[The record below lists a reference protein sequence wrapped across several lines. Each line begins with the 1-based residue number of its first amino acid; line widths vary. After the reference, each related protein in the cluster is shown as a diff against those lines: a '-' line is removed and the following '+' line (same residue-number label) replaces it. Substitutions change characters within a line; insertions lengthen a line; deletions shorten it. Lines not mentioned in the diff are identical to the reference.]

1 MSDNGRESLFPQEQ
15 MKILMEGFEE
25 LKKDYK
31 HGSFEFLNNAVR
43 DGELISQDLI
53 LATAPLRFHR
63 LLFRSIQIS
72 PLYKQFRRSWFKSLL
87 SKNERAEDW
96 PWAFAL
102 AAQYCAF
109 GNPPQ
114 ILKAFNTLCK
124 RLHYSGQLC
133 QLSDLALKKMQI
145 LKEEVVV
152 RMDPNG
158 FYFDFTSQNRQVILP
173 PLPREDIER
182 LSEMAKCLSA
192 DHMRRYFIQSET
204 DALKILRFYGC
215 IKNGH
220 IEGYEGIPAD
230 VAKSL
235 LVQSM
240 MIFKPTSSHLI
251 CDWFT
256 ALCCEGRGATT
267 LGFFLE
273 HKDILTRPMQ
283 YRTILRHR
291 PHDIYNYV
299 DFIANTPS
307 RLADGIGWSLRRG
320 HREVLFEFL
329 SEPSTR
335 GIVNSKR
342 FVYDLSEML
351 GRRATEI
358 AINVYRQCTGKH
370 VDILLDRLAELRR
383 KEIRVDPIEEDY
395 SYRFSEDLM
404 IRKQLDE
411 FDRYYDDR
419 NVILQ
424 VLESKEPEHLEAHRY
439 IMAMGYC
446 HDLESAK
453 VAVQTKK
460 ESFYLLDEKL
470 QKHPEI
476 LKLIEGNT

>member
-53 LATAPLRFHR
+53 LAAAPLRFHQ

-114 ILKAFNTLCK
+114 ILQAFNTLCK
-124 RLHYSGQLC
+124 RLHYSSQIC
-133 QLSDLALKKMQI
+133 QISDLALKKMEI
-145 LKEEVVV
+145 LKDDVL

-158 FYFDFTSQNRQVILP
+158 FYFDFTSQKRQIILP
-173 PLPREDIER
+173 PLSKEDIAQYSQIADTLRDNR
-182 LSEMAKCLSA
+182 LRWYSAKT
-192 DHMRRYFIQSET
+192 EE
-204 DALKILRFYGC
+204 DALKIIRLYQC
-215 IKNGH
+215 AQNGH
-220 IEGYEGIPAD
+220 IRGYEHVNAD
-230 VAKSL
+230 SATALMRKCL
-235 LVQSM
+235 CQ
-240 MIFKPTSSHLI
+240 FKMTSSYLI
-251 CDWFT
+251 VQRFM
-256 ALCCEGRGATT
+256 ALCYEGKGASA
-267 LGFFLE
+267 LGVFLE
-273 HKDILTRPMQ
+273 YKDVLSRPMR
-283 YRTILRHR
+283 YRTIFRHR
-291 PHDIYNYV
+291 PDSVRNYI
-299 DFIANTPS
+299 DFISQTPS
-307 RLADGIGWSLRRG
+307 RLCEGIAWSLRRE
-320 HREVLFEFL
+320 HPDVLFEFFN
-329 SEPSTR
+329 EASTR

-351 GRRATEI
+351 GSRATEI
-358 AINVYRQCTGKH
+358 AIKVYRQGIGKH

-383 KEIRVDPIEEDY
+383 KEIRVGPVEEDY
-395 SYRFSEDLM
+395 SIRFSEDLL
-404 IRKQLDE
+404 IRKELDNW
-411 FDRYYDDR
+411 DRYFDDR

-439 IMAMGYC
+439 IMGMGYRR
-446 HDLESAK
+446 DLESAK

-460 ESFYLLDEKL
+460 ESYQLLDEKL
-470 QKHPEI
+470 QKHSEI
-476 LKLIEGNT
+476 LKLIEGKT